1 MVKEALEG
9 MVVLLVLPPIV
20 LVLVAAALVVQLL
33 ARKMAE
39 LVPHTLK
46 PRLMLLRLHIL
57 TRLVRVLPEVRP
69 E

>member
-1 MVKEALEG
+1 
-9 MVVLLVLPPIV
+9 LVLQPIA
-20 LVLVAAALVVQLL
+20 LVLVAAVVVVQPL

-39 LVPHTLK
+39 LVLHTLK

-57 TRLVRVLPEVRP
+57 TGLVRVLPEVRP